1 MKNFYTGTVKKTV
14 SIKASKDKVWKKI
27 SNIVGLSW
35 LEGQKKTIYLSKKK
49 RDVGSIRKIF
59 FENGDVVEE
68 HIVGWKNKEYF
79 SYIAVSGLPLR
90 AYHATIS
97 IEQGGKNTVKITW
110 QSYFNSEKMTK
121 KEFSDFVKF
130 LSSFYQ
136 NSLKNLK
143 ALLE

>member
-1 MKNFYTGTVKKTV
+1 MKKYHTGTVKKTV
-14 SIKASKDKVWKKI
+14 TIKASKQKVWKKI
-27 SNIVGLSW
+27 SNIVGLDW
-35 LEGQKKTIYLSKKK
+35 LEGQKRTTYLSKKK

-59 FENGDVVEE
+59 FDNGDIVEE
-68 HIVGWKNKEYF
+68 HIVGWKNNEYF

-97 IEQGGKNTVKITW
+97 MESGKNSQKITW
-110 QSYFNSEKMTK
+110 QSYFNSEKMTR

-130 LSSFYQ
+130 LSCFYQ

-143 ALLE
+143 ISLE

>member
-1 MKNFYTGTVKKTV
+1 MKEYYTGTVKKTV
-14 SIKASKDKVWKKI
+14 TIKASKQKVWKKI
-27 SNIVGLSW
+27 SNIVGLDW
-35 LEGQKKTIYLSKKK
+35 LEGQKRTIYLSTKK

-59 FENGDVVEE
+59 FDNGDIVEE
-68 HIVGWKNKEYF
+68 HIVGWKNNEYF

-97 IEQGGKNTVKITW
+97 MEQSGKNSQKITW
-110 QSYFNSEKMTK
+110 QSYFNSEKMTR

-130 LSSFYQ
+130 LSGFYQ

-143 ALLE
+143 SSLE

>member
-1 MKNFYTGTVKKTV
+1 MKKFYTGTVKKSV
-14 SIKASKDKVWKKI
+14 SIEAPKEKVWKKI

-35 LEGQKKTIYLSKKK
+35 LEGQKRTIYLSKKK
-49 RDVGSIRKIF
+49 RSVGSIRKIF
-59 FENGDVVEE
+59 FDNGDIVEE
-68 HIVGWKNKEYF
+68 HIVGWKNNEYF

-97 IEQGGKNTVKITW
+97 MEQSGKNSVKITW
-110 QSYFNSEKMTK
+110 QSYFNSEKMTR

-130 LSSFYQ
+130 LSGFYQ

-143 ALLE
+143 TSLE

>member
-1 MKNFYTGTVKKTV
+1 MKKFYTGTVKKSV
-14 SIKASKDKVWKKI
+14 SIKAPKEKVWKKI

-35 LEGQKKTIYLSKKK
+35 LEGQKRTIYLSKKK
-49 RDVGSIRKIF
+49 RSVGSIRKIF
-59 FENGDVVEE
+59 FENGDIVEE
-68 HIVGWKNKEYF
+68 HIVGWKNNEYF

-97 IEQGGKNTVKITW
+97 MEQSGKNSVKITW
-110 QSYFNSEKMTK
+110 QSYFNSEKMTR

-130 LSSFYQ
+130 LSGFYQ

-143 ALLE
+143 TSLE

>member
-1 MKNFYTGTVKKTV
+1 MRKYHTGTVKKTV
-14 SIKASKDKVWKKI
+14 SVKATKQKVWRKI
-27 SNIVGLSW
+27 SNIIGLSW
-35 LEGQKKTIYLSKKK
+35 LEGQKRTIYLSKKK

-68 HIVGWKNKEYF
+68 HIVGWKNNEYF

-97 IEQGGKNTVKITW
+97 IEQIGKNSVKITW
-110 QSYFNSEKMTK
+110 QSYFNSEKMTR

-130 LSSFYQ
+130 LSGFYQ